1 MMKRQTFT
9 LDNAEGLPLSD
20 AVRFGDIIFVSGMVA
35 FDDSGQIVKGGIAAE
50 TRQTF
55 KNIERVLH
63 KAGATLADVLK
74 VNIILTHAED
84 FDAFNA
90 AYRELFP
97 ESPPARISMVAGLT
111 IEARLEVDVI
121 AGVSS

>member
-1 MMKRQTFT
+1 MKRETIT

-20 AVRFGDIIFVSGMVA
+20 AVRFGDLIFVSGMVA
-35 FDDSGQIVKGGIAAE
+35 FDAKGEIVKGGIANE

-55 KNIERVLH
+55 RNIEQVLA
-63 KAGATLADVLK
+63 KAGSSLADVLK
-74 VNIILTHAED
+74 VNIILTDAGD
-84 FDAFNA
+84 FDAFNV

-97 ESPPARISMVAGLT
+97 KSPPARISMVAGLT
-111 IEARLEVDVI
+111 IDARLEVDVI

>member
-1 MMKRQTFT
+1 MKRQTFT

-35 FDDSGQIVKGGIAAE
+35 FDDKGKIVKGGIAAE

-55 KNIERVLH
+55 RNIERVLE
-63 KAGATLADVLK
+63 KAGASLADVLK

-84 FDAFNA
+84 FDAFNV
-90 AYRELFP
+90 AYRALFP
-97 ESPPARISMVAGLT
+97 KSPPARISMVAGLT

>member
-1 MMKRQTFT
+1 MKRETIT
-9 LDNAEGLPLSD
+9 LDSAEGLPLSD
-20 AVRFGDIIFVSGMVA
+20 AVRFGDLIFVSGMVA
-35 FDDSGQIVKGGIAAE
+35 FDQKGAIVEGGIAAE

-55 KNIERVLH
+55 ENIRQVLI
-63 KAGATLADVLK
+63 KAGSSLADVLK
-74 VNIILTHAED
+74 VTIILTDASD

-97 ESPPARISMVAGLT
+97 KAPPARISMVAGLT
-111 IEARLEVDVI
+111 IDAKLEVDVI